1 MNKRI
6 RKKQLKR
13 NGNYVSSRETWSL
26 DITIAK
32 YILPRLKAFRKDICG
47 EYPCVLNSKEE
58 WYEIIDKMILSFQ
71 LITDGAMFD
80 IMYEHERQKVET
92 SINEGL
98 DLFRKYY
105 FNLWRS

>member
-6 RKKQLKR
+6 RKKQLKKC
-13 NGNYVSSRETWSL
+13 GNYVSPRETWSL

-32 YILPRLKAFRKDICG
+32 YILPRLKAFRKDVCG
-47 EYPCVLNSKEE
+47 YPSSLGSKKK

-71 LITDGAMFD
+71 LIVDEKIFD
-80 IMYEHERQKVET
+80 TMYEDERQKVENT
-92 SINEGL
+92 INEGL
-98 DLFRKYY
+98 NLFREYY